1 MADQPP
7 AAQSPTGAALVPVL
21 AAFPDELS
29 RMLQGYSTEAL
40 KRPASDG
47 GWGVI
52 ENLGHLRDWDAVFLD
67 RVTALLTQ
75 DHPTLPEYDDQLWE
89 IEHDYRGQDPRK
101 VLDGLRQQRTQLV
114 EVLSAMPPEGWAR
127 QGRVGAEANVTVD
140 TIVQR
145 IRQHDAEHAKA
156 ISEALA

>member
-1 MADQPP
+1 MADRPP
-7 AAQSPTGAALVPVL
+7 AAQSPTGPALVPVL

-52 ENLGHLRDWDAVFLD
+52 ENLGHLRDWDEVFLE
-67 RVTALLTQ
+67 RVTAILTA
-75 DHPTLPEYDDQLWE
+75 DNPALPEYDDQLWE

-101 VLDGLRQQRTQLV
+101 VLDRLRQQRTQLV
-114 EVLSAMPPEGWAR
+114 ELLSAMPPQGWFR
-127 QGRVGAEANVTVD
+127 VGQVGAEANVSVE

-145 IRQHDAEHAKA
+145 IRQHDTEHARA